1 MGSIQISQ
9 NKIKPAEVAS
19 VEAGSIGEEIGFE
32 VGDQLISINGVRP
45 RDLMITNFLLLK
57 KTLN

>member
-1 MGSIQISQ
+1 MRTIKI
-9 NKIKPAEVAS
+9 NKKKVKPAVVAS
-19 VEAGSIGEEIGFE
+19 IKTDSIGEEIGFE